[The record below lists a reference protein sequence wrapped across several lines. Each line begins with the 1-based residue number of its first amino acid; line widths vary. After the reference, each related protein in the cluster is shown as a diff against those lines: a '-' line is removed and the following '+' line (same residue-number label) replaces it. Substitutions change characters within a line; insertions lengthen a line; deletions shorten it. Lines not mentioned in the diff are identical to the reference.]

1 MQKSEKRTKI
11 SLEMERLHNFM
22 IIAETGR
29 GYDKL
34 SDTDKKKVD
43 EIRETNRMI
52 KKMFTVTQEDLNKR
66 FTI

>member
-11 SLEMERLHNFM
+11 SLEMERLHNLM

-34 SDTDKKKVD
+34 SEKDKKKVD
-43 EIRETNRMI
+43 DIRETNRMI
-52 KKMFTVTQEDLNKR
+52 KKMFTVTQEDLNTR